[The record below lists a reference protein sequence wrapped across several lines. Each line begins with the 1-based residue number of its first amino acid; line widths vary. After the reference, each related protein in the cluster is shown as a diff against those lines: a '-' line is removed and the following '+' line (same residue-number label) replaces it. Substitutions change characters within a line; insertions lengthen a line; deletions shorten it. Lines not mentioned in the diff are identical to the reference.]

1 MLRWY
6 LSPTPN
12 FFSDWLW
19 PYCDTEPF
27 NYTIKSV
34 CFDFHSTNLGSSVI
48 KQVEVRSLFYPISTC
63 FDIITLY
70 SPTLPCRKAET
81 NAKFNKPLTSTVDN
95 G

>member
-1 MLRWY
+1 MLAIYR
-6 LSPTPN
+6 LMHR
-12 FFSDWLW
+12 FKKKIMFKKLHI
-19 PYCDTEPF
+19 EPF
-27 NYTIKSV
+27 NYAIKSV
-34 CFDFHSTNLGSSVI
+34 CFDFHSTNVGSSVI

-70 SPTLPCRKAET
+70 SPTLPCRKAEK